1 MTSMVLRAPQCV
13 KPLASD
19 GRSVVCW
26 SAAVRD
32 QRAEGSDDMGTLQ
45 YDGVLVEFDD
55 RLLAHLQIVIVA
67 KIRRGE
73 SFLMSWRDSSETG
86 NGHSAVWIHP
96 AQNLYFKFSGGRQ
109 ASINQDWLTQL
120 TDSANSARG
129 MLITR
134 EPQPGGGDG
143 SVGPRIVEASAAR
156 RSPMPPHVKAE
167 P

>member
-1 MTSMVLRAPQCV
+1 
-13 KPLASD
+13 
-19 GRSVVCW
+19 
-26 SAAVRD
+26 
-32 QRAEGSDDMGTLQ
+32 MGTLQ

-55 RLLAHLQIVIVA
+55 RLLAHLQIVVVA

-86 NGHSAVWIHP
+86 NGHSAIWIHP
-96 AQNLYFKFSGGRQ
+96 AQNLYFKFSGGRN
-109 ASINQDWLTQL
+109 ASINQEWLNQL

-129 MLITR
+129 MLITK
-134 EPQPGGGDG
+134 EPHAGAEASNGG
-143 SVGPRIVEASAAR
+143 SRVVEASAAK

>member
-1 MTSMVLRAPQCV
+1 
-13 KPLASD
+13 
-19 GRSVVCW
+19 
-26 SAAVRD
+26 
-32 QRAEGSDDMGTLQ
+32 MGTLQ

-55 RLLAHLQIVIVA
+55 RLLAHLQIVIVG

-96 AQNLYFKFSGGRQ
+96 AQNLYFKFAGGRS
-109 ASINQDWLTQL
+109 AAINQDWLTQL

-129 MLITR
+129 MLITK
-134 EPQPGGGDG
+134 EPLEAGEERSNG
-143 SVGPRIVEASAAR
+143 SPRIVEASAGR
-156 RSPMPPHVKAE
+156 RSPVPPHVKAE